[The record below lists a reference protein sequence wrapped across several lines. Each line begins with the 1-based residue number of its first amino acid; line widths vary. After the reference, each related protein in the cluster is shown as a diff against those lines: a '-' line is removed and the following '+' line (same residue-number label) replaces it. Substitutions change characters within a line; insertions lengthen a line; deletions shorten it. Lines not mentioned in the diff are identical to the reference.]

1 MTALYYTLGV
11 LIFVIAL
18 LVSVALHECGHM
30 IPAKRFG
37 VRVSQFFVGFGK
49 TIWSRHKGETEYG
62 FKAIPLGGYVKLIG
76 MLPPDPKTG
85 EVRESSTGIFSG
97 LIDSSREAEWEQVK
111 PEDEGRLFY
120 QLVWWKRVIVMA
132 GGPFVNLLIAFVI
145 FGGIFAT
152 YGNPAERHESMVLSY
167 VAGCVVPVAEDGRQ
181 CKPDD
186 QVAPAKAA
194 GLEKGD
200 RLLTVDGRKITSW
213 TMLTDHI
220 RDNANDKITLT
231 YERDGQVHTTTTNTT
246 VAARPDLNDPSK
258 TVQVGFLGVSPTIG
272 PPVTGGPIYTLGV
285 MGDLATQSAQ
295 ALLKLPVS
303 VYRVGLAIVGVE
315 KRDPNGPV
323 SIVGGGRIAG
333 ETASAEGFPV
343 KEKAL
348 SLLMLIAG
356 FNFFIGILN
365 LVPLPPLDGG
375 RIAGALYEA
384 VRRGLARLFGRP
396 DPGYWDE
403 AKIMPLV
410 YGIAATLMIMG
421 VVLIV
426 GDLVVP
432 ISTT

>member
-1 MTALYYTLGV
+1 MTAVYYTLGV

-18 LVSVALHECGHM
+18 LISVPLHECGHM

-37 VRVSQFFVGFGK
+37 VRVSQFFVGLGK
-49 TIWSRHKGETEYG
+49 TVWSKTKGETEYG

-97 LIDSSREAEWEQVK
+97 LIEASREAEWEQVK

-132 GGPFVNLLIAFVI
+132 GGPFVNILIAFLI
-145 FGGIFAT
+145 FAGIFAT
-152 YGNPAERHESMVLSY
+152 YGNPADRKESLVLSY
-167 VAGCVVPVAEDGRQ
+167 VAGCVVPAAEDGRQ
-181 CKPDD
+181 CQPDD
-186 QVAPAKAA
+186 QIAPAKAA

-200 RLLTVDGRKITSW
+200 RLLTVDGEKITSW

-231 YERDGQVHTTTTNTT
+231 YERDGQVHTPTTNPT

-303 VYRVGLAIVGVE
+303 VYRWALRSSVSE

-333 ETASAEGFPV
+333 RDRLRRRGSRSGEGPFAAHVDRRLAPSASSTCTP
-343 KEKAL
+343 
-348 SLLMLIAG
+348 
-356 FNFFIGILN
+356 
-365 LVPLPPLDGG
+365 PPL
-375 RIAGALYEA
+375 A
-384 VRRGLARLFGRP
+384 VAASRVPSMRP
-396 DPGYWDE
+396 YAAASRAPVWAPRSGYWDE

>member
-1 MTALYYTLGV
+1 MTAVYYTLGV

-30 IPAKRFG
+30 IPAKKFG

-49 TIWSRHKGETEYG
+49 TIWSRQRGETEYG

-76 MLPPDPKTG
+76 MLPPDPNTG
-85 EVRESSTGIFSG
+85 RQRAATTGIFSN
-97 LIDSSREAEWEQVK
+97 LIDASREAEWEQVK
-111 PEDEGRLFY
+111 PTDEGRLFY

-132 GGPFVNLLIAFVI
+132 GGPAVNLIIAFVI
-145 FGGIFAT
+145 FAGIFAT
-152 YGNPAERHESMVLSY
+152 YGNPADRHESLVLSN
-167 VAGCVVPVAEDGRQ
+167 VAGCVVPLAQDGRE
-181 CKPDD
+181 CRADD
-186 QVAPAKAA
+186 PISPAKQA
-194 GLEKGD
+194 GLQVGD
-200 RLLTVDGRKITSW
+200 RLQTVDGKKITSW
-213 TMLTDHI
+213 SMLTDLI
-220 RDNANDKITLT
+220 RDNSSGEITLT
-231 YERDGQVHTTTTNTT
+231 YQRDGQVHTTTTHTT

-258 TVQVGFLGVSPTIG
+258 TVEVGFLGVSPSIG
-272 PPVTGGPIYTLGV
+272 PPTTGGPIYTLGV
-285 MGDLATQSAQ
+285 MGDMARASVQ
-295 ALLKLPVS
+295 ALVKLPVS
-303 VYRVGLAIVGVE
+303 VYKVGLAIVGVE

-333 ETASAEGFPV
+333 ETVAAQGFPV

-384 VRRGLARLFGRP
+384 VRRGLARLLGRP
-396 DPGYWDE
+396 DPGHFDE

-410 YGIAATLMIMG
+410 YGIALTLMVMG

-432 ISTT
+432 ISTS